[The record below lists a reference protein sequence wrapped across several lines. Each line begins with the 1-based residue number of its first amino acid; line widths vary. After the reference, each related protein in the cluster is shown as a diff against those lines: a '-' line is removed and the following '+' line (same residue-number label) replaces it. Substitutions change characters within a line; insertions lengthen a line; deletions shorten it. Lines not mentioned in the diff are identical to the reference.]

1 MFRDAMR
8 MRETRPQQ
16 PQVSPSDLL
25 SERFPANSL
34 IIAVFRQ
41 LVKNGNLLKSA
52 DVANVTENYLLA
64 DAAFQCQLI
73 IDLPL
78 PTAAGFRHRLPVDN
92 LPLAQ
97 QVLVKAKLD
106 YVCGKRP
113 LDEKT
118 ELDIANGKVSADTF
132 QEFESVCFFLCI
144 PLFVLGNFFSFFLG
158 KATWKD
164 AGKA

>member
-1 MFRDAMR
+1 
-8 MRETRPQQ
+8 
-16 PQVSPSDLL
+16 
-25 SERFPANSL
+25 
-34 IIAVFRQ
+34 
-41 LVKNGNLLKSA
+41 
-52 DVANVTENYLLA
+52 
-64 DAAFQCQLI
+64 
-73 IDLPL
+73 
-78 PTAAGFRHRLPVDN
+78 
-92 LPLAQ
+92 
-97 QVLVKAKLD
+97 LVKAKLD